1 MYTTESEKSKYG
13 RRYGC
18 LVGNR
23 FGRWVVTAGPV
34 AGRLKHRK
42 YWSCHCDCGTEA
54 IVEQVVL
61 VDGRSQSCG
70 CLKRELAKQRLTQH
84 GGTGERLHNIWMDM
98 KRRCEKPG
106 RRASKYY
113 LGSGIKVCD
122 EWQDY
127 AKFREWAKNNG
138 YKDDLSIERKD
149 VSKNY
154 EPSNC
159 CWIPRNMQPYNRRDT
174 VILTAFGE
182 TKSLHDWVNDTRCPM
197 NKKAVAA
204 RLRLGWNAEDAIS
217 KPHMRAR

>member
-1 MYTTESEKSKYG
+1 MYTTRTESNYA
-13 RRYGC
+13 RRYNNLCGSK
-18 LVGNR
+18 
-23 FGRWVVTAGPV
+23 FGRWTVTSGPV
-34 AGRLKHRK
+34 NGRLENRP
-42 YWSCHCDCGTEA
+42 YWICTCNCGVVAT
-54 IVEQVVL
+54 VEQAVL
-61 VDGRSQSCG
+61 VRGKSQSCG
-70 CLKRELAKQRLTQH
+70 CLKRDMASQRLTQH
-84 GGTGERLHNIWMDM
+84 GGTGERLHHIWMDM

-113 LGSGIKVCD
+113 LDSGIKVCD
-122 EWQDY
+122 EWQDN

-182 TKSLHDWVNDTRCPM
+182 TKSLHDWVNDARCSM
-197 NKKAVAA
+197 SKKAVEA
-204 RLRLGWNAEDAIS
+204 RLRLGWSAEEAIS
-217 KPHMRAR
+217 KPHRSTK